1 MVLEGRTLGKP
12 SSHLAHKL
20 FVDDGSASGIE
31 VLSPR
36 PEGLNIQHVSSVIY
50 KSPRKVEFAP
60 TVQVGATYLA
70 LSSG

>member
-1 MVLEGRTLGKP
+1 MVLEGQTEQKL

-20 FVDDGSASGIE
+20 LVDYGSASGIE

-50 KSPRKVEFAP
+50 KSPGQVEFAP